1 MVLKDIYIFKSDKV
15 FVYPQDINFQMFAQM
30 PPAFLVICSYKQ
42 CCSFLQLVIWE
53 TISVSPSVFC

>member
-1 MVLKDIYIFKSDKV
+1 MVLKDIFFFKSEEV
-15 FVYPQDINFQMFAQM
+15 FVYPQDINFQMFVQM
-30 PPAFLVICSYKQ
+30 PPTFLVICSYKQ